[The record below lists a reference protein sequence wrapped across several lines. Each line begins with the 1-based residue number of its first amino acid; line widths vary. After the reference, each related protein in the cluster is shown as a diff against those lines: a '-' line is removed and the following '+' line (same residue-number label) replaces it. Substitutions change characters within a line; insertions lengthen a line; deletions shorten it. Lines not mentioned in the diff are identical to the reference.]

1 MCVLKKPHRSVG
13 NVIFSPLSTLNCF
26 LCDSRLEAEIE
37 EARLKAKEE
46 MMQGIQVAKEMAQKE
61 LISQK
66 QQYEDRIKVLEKEL
80 VWSHFNSEQNPE
92 QVLINVK
99 PKEMAVYVQL
109 LLFLGVL
116 LTSDAASP

>member
-1 MCVLKKPHRSVG
+1 MLKCS
-13 NVIFSPLSTLNCF
+13 LS
-26 LCDSRLEAEIE
+26 DSRLEAEIE

-80 VWSHFNSEQNPE
+80 VKSRSNSEQNPE
-92 QVLINVK
+92 QV
-99 PKEMAVYVQL
+99 
-109 LLFLGVL
+109 
-116 LTSDAASP
+116 